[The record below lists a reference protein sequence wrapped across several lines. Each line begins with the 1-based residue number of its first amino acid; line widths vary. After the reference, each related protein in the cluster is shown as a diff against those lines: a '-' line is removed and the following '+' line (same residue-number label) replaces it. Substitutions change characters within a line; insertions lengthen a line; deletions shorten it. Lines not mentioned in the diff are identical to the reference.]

1 MQSLKNLST
10 LGNLIKYADVYKAF
24 EKSGESAKKDKE
36 IQKII
41 AEINSDEK
49 ELPGTISSINSMII
63 DLMKSKLNEEIQSV
77 KLNEIYEYLEKRIE
91 DPIFAGKY
99 KLNAFRN
106 TIRGE
111 LNHNEI
117 SADDVHSKK
126 LYKREE
132 KGIYSLTDFGKDFK
146 GR

>member
-1 MQSLKNLST
+1 MFIRRLKKVENQQRRT
-10 LGNLIKYADVYKAF
+10 
-24 EKSGESAKKDKE
+24 KKFK
-36 IQKII
+36 KII

-106 TIRGE
+106 TICGE

-132 KGIYSLTDFGKDFK
+132 KGIYSLIDFGKDFK

>member
-1 MQSLKNLST
+1 MLMFIRRLKKVENQQRRT
-10 LGNLIKYADVYKAF
+10 
-24 EKSGESAKKDKE
+24 KKFK
-36 IQKII
+36 KII

-63 DLMKSKLNEEIQSV
+63 DLMKSKLSEEIQSV

>member
-1 MQSLKNLST
+1 MLMFIRRLKKVENQQRRT
-10 LGNLIKYADVYKAF
+10 
-24 EKSGESAKKDKE
+24 KKFK
-36 IQKII
+36 KII

-63 DLMKSKLNEEIQSV
+63 DLMKSKLSEEIQSV

-132 KGIYSLTDFGKDFK
+132 KGIYSLIDFGKDFK

>member
-1 MQSLKNLST
+1 MENQQRRT
-10 LGNLIKYADVYKAF
+10 
-24 EKSGESAKKDKE
+24 KKFK
-36 IQKII
+36 KII

-106 TIRGE
+106 TICGE

-132 KGIYSLTDFGKDFK
+132 KGIYSLIDFGKDFK

>member
-106 TIRGE
+106 TICEE
-111 LNHNEI
+111 LNHNEL

-126 LYKREE
+126 LYTREE
-132 KGIYSLTDFGKDFK
+132 KGTY
-146 GR
+146 

>member
-1 MQSLKNLST
+1 MFIRRLKKVENQQRRT
-10 LGNLIKYADVYKAF
+10 
-24 EKSGESAKKDKE
+24 KKFK
-36 IQKII
+36 KII

-63 DLMKSKLNEEIQSV
+63 NLMKSKLNEEIQSV
-77 KLNEIYEYLEKRIE
+77 KLNEMYEYLEKRIE
-91 DPIFAGKY
+91 DPIFAEKY

-132 KGIYSLTDFGKDFK
+132 KGIYSLIDFGKDFK

>member
-1 MQSLKNLST
+1 MFIRRLKKVENQQRRT
-10 LGNLIKYADVYKAF
+10 
-24 EKSGESAKKDKE
+24 KKFK
-36 IQKII
+36 KII

-63 DLMKSKLNEEIQSV
+63 DLMKSKLSEEIQSV

>member
-1 MQSLKNLST
+1 MLMFIKRLKKVANQQRRT
-10 LGNLIKYADVYKAF
+10 
-24 EKSGESAKKDKE
+24 KKFK
-36 IQKII
+36 KII

-106 TIRGE
+106 TICEE

-132 KGIYSLTDFGKDFK
+132 KGIY
-146 GR
+146 

>member
-1 MQSLKNLST
+1 MQSLKNSTT

-49 ELPGTISSINSMII
+49 QLPGTISSINSMII
-63 DLMKSKLNEEIQSV
+63 DLMKSKLSEEIQSV

>member
-1 MQSLKNLST
+1 MFINMLMFIRRLKKVENQQRRT
-10 LGNLIKYADVYKAF
+10 
-24 EKSGESAKKDKE
+24 KKFK
-36 IQKII
+36 KII

-99 KLNAFRN
+99 KRNTFRN
-106 TIRGE
+106 TICGE

-132 KGIYSLTDFGKDFK
+132 KGIY
-146 GR
+146 

>member
-1 MQSLKNLST
+1 MFIRRLKKVENQQRRT
-10 LGNLIKYADVYKAF
+10 
-24 EKSGESAKKDKE
+24 KKFK
-36 IQKII
+36 KII

-77 KLNEIYEYLEKRIE
+77 NLNEMYEYLEKRIE
-91 DPIFAGKY
+91 EPIFAGKY

-132 KGIYSLTDFGKDFK
+132 KGIYSLIDFGKDFK